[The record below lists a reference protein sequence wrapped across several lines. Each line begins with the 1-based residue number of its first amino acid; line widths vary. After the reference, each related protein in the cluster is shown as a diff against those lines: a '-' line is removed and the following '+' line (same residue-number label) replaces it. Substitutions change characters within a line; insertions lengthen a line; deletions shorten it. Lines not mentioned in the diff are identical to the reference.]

1 MEHPRFTNMKTKLTI
16 LAILGLLAI
25 PAHSQVS
32 MLIASQASAAS
43 YSGVGNIQ
51 TTGVIAYWSSRAF
64 NAANAGLKSMV
75 LCDAGDAH
83 CVDALTSASTGAVVV
98 PSSTPNCTGTGCTI
112 KEFYDPTGN
121 GFDMIQTTEAL
132 RFVFDASD
140 GCAITSSTQRY
151 SSAGTKSQ
159 SQPYS
164 GGMVANKTAAATFQ
178 FPLANYTGSAGPLIG
193 YSSSPNTPEIVS
205 GTALTGSATDGTKHS
220 VQALF
225 NGASSKIAIDGSSST
240 GNAGTDAMSTTF
252 TISLL
257 GTSLVG
263 KFCEGYWFA
272 GDISANFAAISTN
285 QHTFWG
291 F

>member
-1 MEHPRFTNMKTKLTI
+1 MKTSI
-16 LAILGLLAI
+16 LLVILGLAI
-25 PAHSQVS
+25 PAYPQVS
-32 MLIASQASAAS
+32 MLIASQASASS
-43 YSGVGNIQ
+43 YTGVGDIQ
-51 TTGVIAYWSSRAF
+51 TTGVISYWSSRAF
-64 NAANAGLKSMV
+64 NAANAGLKSIV

-83 CVDALTSASTGAVVV
+83 CVDALTSASTGAVIV
-98 PSSTPNCTGTGCTI
+98 PSSNPNCAGTACTI

-121 GFDMIQTTEAL
+121 GFHMIQTTEAS

-140 GCAITSSTQRY
+140 GCAVASNLQTYSTS
-151 SSAGTKSQ
+151 GTKSQ

-164 GGMVANKTAAATFQ
+164 GGIVANKTAAATFQ
-178 FPLANYTGSAGPLIG
+178 WTIANYNGSTGPLLG
-193 YSSSPNTPEIVS
+193 YSSSSNTPEIVGGS
-205 GTALTGSATDGTKHS
+205 AFTGSATDGAKHS
-220 VQALF
+220 IQGLF
-225 NGASSKIAIDGSSST
+225 SGASSKIAVDGSSST

-252 TISLL
+252 SL
-257 GTSLVG
+257 SLFGSSFVG